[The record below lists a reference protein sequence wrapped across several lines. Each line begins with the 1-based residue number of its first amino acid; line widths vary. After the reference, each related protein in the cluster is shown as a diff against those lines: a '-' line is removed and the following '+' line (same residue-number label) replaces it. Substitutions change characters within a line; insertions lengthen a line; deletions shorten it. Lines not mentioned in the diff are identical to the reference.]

1 MALDDVSFS
10 QIAPPSPPPLPPD
23 FPGGYF
29 ITGPCSLTDGGSCA
43 TSPNYPNGYGDNE
56 ECTISG
62 VPPVELETV
71 GFHVERCA
79 FGCRCDY
86 LTVNGTKYCGTAGPE
101 GAVAE
106 DGVIKWRSDGI
117 NVRSGWKARPWSLSL
132 PFRLLSDAL
141 LPLPSDLLGD
151 PAAFTAITA
160 ITAPV
165 AAVAAVAA
173 AAAAAA
179 GLH

>member
-1 MALDDVSFS
+1 MARRLG
-10 QIAPPSPPPLPPD
+10 PSVD
-23 FPGGYF
+23 AMASGASAQAVQV
-29 ITGPCSLTDGGSCA
+29 TGPCSLTDGEMCA
-43 TSPNYPNGYGDNE
+43 ASPNYPNSYGINE

-117 NVRSGWKARPWSLSL
+117 NVRSGWKEA
-132 PFRLLSDAL
+132 
-141 LPLPSDLLGD
+141 PLVPL
-151 PAAFTAITA
+151 
-160 ITAPV
+160 APPIF
-165 AAVAAVAA
+165 
-173 AAAAAA
+173 
-179 GLH
+179 